1 MTPEEF
7 YWRDKINKNNL
18 YEMRLKSLDW
28 MLGCFDRGTIRK
40 STIVNLIPKQQ
51 LEVLLKELEEDERYE
66 DCMVVK
72 EVLDKIYTNEPEKT
86 ERNY

>member
-1 MTPEEF
+1 MLEMTPEEF
-7 YWRDKINKNNL
+7 YWKDKINKTNL

-51 LEVLLKELEEDERYE
+51 LGLEAPQ
-66 DCMVVK
+66 VKFLFSQK
-72 EVLDKIYTNEPEKT
+72 EVIF
-86 ERNY
+86 